1 MYLLYMEYLML
12 VEVSHPVEFPTISAD
27 TMNCY
32 QVPAATPPTQSPTLT
47 SEYIVQSSVQ
57 WVYRALLWPGVRSIS
72 SYLSVVVWFWT
83 MSLVS
88 IVTLLMVILSL
99 MTPSLSSP
107 SETVTCRDQD
117 GQEVDWWILYKLP
130 KKKKSYLRKHK
141 KHFKKKHKSPQ
152 LESYLNEGIAYVY
165 LTSALPDTSWT
176 LSTVSINDS
185 ESMPAKTLNKLYQE
199 QQDQSLFSI
208 LYNDEHPHGPTS
220 FTRGHTKV
228 DLSCH
233 LQIKPHR
240 IISMQSIHCTLNVA
254 AF

>member
-1 MYLLYMEYLML
+1 
-12 VEVSHPVEFPTISAD
+12 
-27 TMNCY
+27 
-32 QVPAATPPTQSPTLT
+32 
-47 SEYIVQSSVQ
+47 
-57 WVYRALLWPGVRSIS
+57 
-72 SYLSVVVWFWT
+72 

-99 MTPSLSSP
+99 MTPSFSSS
-107 SETVTCRDQD
+107 SESVSCRDQD

-233 LQIKPHR
+233 LQI
-240 IISMQSIHCTLNVA
+240 
-254 AF
+254 